1 MFHKYNI
8 FNSVNQKLIKWPLL
22 LVLSY
27 CCVLIVAEAEPKE
40 VEETKP
46 TLVTVNFLYII
57 FNI

>member
-1 MFHKYNI
+1 MFHKYI

-27 CCVLIVAEAEPKE
+27 GVLIVAEAEPKE